1 MSINEL
7 KSMNERERITYFA
20 TAKTKDLKT
29 ILKSESVK
37 GYYKLRKAQALEM
50 VLDMILEPEI
60 LEPEIVEPEIVEPEI
75 VAEPITEDYI
85 IENNIKDYL
94 ENNDFTPEELACI
107 DYEDNE
113 YIDCNVINRIF
124 EIEKQKYHEHKIYLN
139 DFISVE
145 TKDFRP
151 TFNIN
156 NRFVSVSPIMVK
168 INSEGWDDSIEEIS
182 DYLDIPVKELK
193 ELWKGTYKIKFTTL
207 KKLING
213 YNIGLK
219 DIFVKTIDI
228 KIMNRDILDKTN
240 KYIDL
245 DKIYNITKDYT
256 KDHYRLDSF
265 IDIVDNSYEITGY
278 SKHYKAKGFNDCYFE
293 PKKKLV
299 INMSERFNN
308 LLPEVT
314 LEGLSKRLNISTKEL
329 EDLCKPTTKIKIET
343 LERLLKMYTIYD
355 IITQK

>member
-7 KSMNERERITYFA
+7 KSMNERERICYFA
-20 TAKTKDLKT
+20 TAKTKDLKA
-29 ILKSESVK
+29 ILKAEGVK
-37 GYYKLRKAQALEM
+37 GYYKLRKAQALDM
-50 VLDMILEPEI
+50 VLDMI

-75 VAEPITEDYI
+75 VAEPDFREDYI

-94 ENNDFTPEELACI
+94 ENSDFTPEELTYI

-124 EIEKQKYHEHKIYLN
+124 EVESKKYHEHKIYLS

-151 TFNIN
+151 TFNN
-156 NRFVSVSPIMVK
+156 KFVSVSPIMVK
-168 INSEGWDDSIEEIS
+168 ISSESWDDTIEEIS

-193 ELWKGTYKIKFTTL
+193 ELWKGTNKIKFSTL
-207 KKLING
+207 KKLMNG

-228 KIMNRDILDKTN
+228 KIMNCDILDTTRE
-240 KYIDL
+240 YIDL
-245 DKIYNITKDYT
+245 NKIYNITKDYT

-265 IDIVDNSYEITGY
+265 ISTIDNEWVINGF
-278 SKHYKAKGFNDCYFE
+278 SKHYKASRFDSFE
-293 PKKKLV
+293 PNKKLV
-299 INMSERFNN
+299 INMSERFNT
-308 LLPEVT
+308 LLPEIT

-329 EDLCKPTTKIKIET
+329 EDLSKPTTKIKIET

>member
-20 TAKTKDLKT
+20 TAKTKDLKAT
-29 ILKSESVK
+29 LKAEGVK
-37 GYYKLRKAQALEM
+37 GYYRLRKAQALEM
-50 VLDMILEPEI
+50 VLDMVL
-60 LEPEIVEPEIVEPEI
+60 EIVEPE
-75 VAEPITEDYI
+75 ITEDYI

-94 ENNDFTPEELACI
+94 ENNDFTPEELTCI

-145 TKDFRP
+145 KKDFRQ
-151 TFNIN
+151 TFN

-168 INSEGWDDSIEEIS
+168 ISSEGWDDSIEEIS
-182 DYLDIPVKELK
+182 DYLNIPVKELK
-193 ELWKGTYKIKFTTL
+193 ELFKGTYKIKFSTL
-207 KKLING
+207 KKLVNG

-219 DIFVKTIDI
+219 DIFVKMIDI
-228 KIMNRDILDKTN
+228 KIMNCDILDKTRE
-240 KYIDL
+240 YIDL

-256 KDHYRLDSF
+256 RDHYRLDSF
-265 IDIVDNSYEITGY
+265 VDILDNSYEITGC
-278 SKHYKAKGFNDCYFE
+278 SKHYKAKGFNDCYFD

-355 IITQK
+355 IIQK

>member
-7 KSMNERERITYFA
+7 KSMNERERICYFA
-20 TAKTKDLKT
+20 TAKTKDLKA
-29 ILKSESVK
+29 ILKSEGVK
-37 GYYKLRKAQALEM
+37 GYSKLRKAQALEM
-50 VLDMILEPEI
+50 VLDMIL
-60 LEPEIVEPEIVEPEI
+60 EPEIVEPEI

-94 ENNDFTPEELACI
+94 ESSDFTPEELTCI

-124 EIEKQKYHEHKIYLN
+124 EIEKQKYHEHRLYLS

-145 TKDFRP
+145 KKDFRP
-151 TFNIN
+151 TFNN
-156 NRFVSVSPIMVK
+156 EFVSVSPIMVK

-182 DYLDIPVKELK
+182 DYLDISVKELK
-193 ELWKGTYKIKFTTL
+193 ELWKGTYKIKFSTL

-219 DIFVKTIDI
+219 DIFVKAIDI
-228 KIMNRDILDKTN
+228 KIINRDILDKTN

-265 IDIVDNSYEITGY
+265 IDIVDNSYEIIGC
-278 SKHYKAKGFNDCYFE
+278 SKHYKAKGFNDCYFD
-293 PKKKLV
+293 PNKKLV

>member
-1 MSINEL
+1 MGINEL
-7 KSMNERERITYFA
+7 KSMNQRERITYFA
-20 TAKTKDLKT
+20 TAKTKDLKA
-29 ILKSESVK
+29 ILKAEGIK
-37 GYYKLRKAQALEM
+37 GYYRLRKAQALEM

-60 LEPEIVEPEIVEPEI
+60 VEPEIAEPEI
-75 VAEPITEDYI
+75 VAEPNFTEDYI

-113 YIDCNVINRIF
+113 FIDCNVINRIF

-145 TKDFRP
+145 KKDFRQ
-151 TFNIN
+151 TFN

-182 DYLDIPVKELK
+182 DYLNIPVKELK

-207 KKLING
+207 KKLVNG

-228 KIMNRDILDKTN
+228 KIMNRDILDKTRE
-240 KYIDL
+240 YIDL
-245 DKIYNITKDYT
+245 NKVYNITKDYT

-265 IDIVDNSYEITGY
+265 ISTIDNEWVINGF
-278 SKHYKAKGFNDCYFE
+278 SKHYNASRFDTFN
-293 PKKKLV
+293 PNKKLV

-343 LERLLKMYTIYD
+343 IERLLKMYTIYD